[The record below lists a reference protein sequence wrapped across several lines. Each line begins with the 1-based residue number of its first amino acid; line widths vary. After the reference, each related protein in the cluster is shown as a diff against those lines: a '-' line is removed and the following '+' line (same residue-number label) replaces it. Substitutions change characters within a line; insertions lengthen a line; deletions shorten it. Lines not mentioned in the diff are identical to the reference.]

1 MPLRWIHYWFGQKS
15 TGIQFCM
22 SVCVQM
28 YICIYRLAYINGKVY
43 RKLKVQLHTKDEAV
57 NPSKFILQTLFVF
70 I

>member
-1 MPLRWIHYWFGQKS
+1 
-15 TGIQFCM
+15 M